1 MWNKVIWFR
10 CIRVDPIENGMKV
23 LIEKCSSV
31 FIITGCSC
39 IIINSRG
46 YGLRFFR
53 RINILKEFEIMSR
66 CITVD

>member
-10 CIRVDPIENGMKV
+10 YIRVDLIENGMKV

-46 YGLRFFR
+46 MALDFAIELIY
-53 RINILKEFEIMSR
+53 
-66 CITVD
+66 